1 MPGTDLCKSMN
12 KIKNKKTTGN
22 DGLTKELYKTFW
34 DELKTPQM
42 ESISQV
48 FHKDKL

>member
-1 MPGTDLCKSMN
+1 M
-12 KIKNKKTTGN
+12 KNKKATGN

-48 FHKDKL
+48 FHKGKL